1 MCVLLNDALS
11 DNVRIHPLTHNLSF
25 LFCCNVLMSND
36 QTMRHL
42 FGHNPPKSR
51 ILSQNRTCLNQ
62 PLRHDAS
69 LFGIG
74 ARTAYRLL

>member
-11 DNVRIHPLTHNLSF
+11 DTVRIHPLTHNLSF

-42 FGHNPPKSR
+42 FGHNPKK
-51 ILSQNRTCLNQ
+51 
-62 PLRHDAS
+62 AE
-69 LFGIG
+69 
-74 ARTAYRLL
+74 